1 MMTHTSS
8 ISIPLT
14 PQEQANLKKSLD
26 YRSVSSLT
34 EVWSIAS
41 DRFGNLTALDD
52 PHRQPAVKLSYRDLW
67 QDIQQFA
74 PALQSLGL
82 NSVDDIPPRVV
93 LFSENSPRWF
103 IADQGII
110 AAGAANAVRSSQ
122 ADRDELLYI
131 AQHSQSQGL
140 VLENLA
146 TLDKLQSSSDEAL
159 RLSQDIPWVVLLSD
173 ETPPEDSPLQILNF
187 NQFMA
192 LGDAARFKLP
202 KSDRNTLATLIYTS
216 GTTGRPKG
224 AMLTHGNLLH
234 QINAFRHVFVPQAGD
249 RALSILPSWHVY
261 ERTCEYYLLSQ
272 GCAQLYTSLRY
283 FKNDLKEHQPQ
294 IMIGVPRLWES
305 IYEGVQKNFREQPA
319 NKQKL
324 VNFFI
329 NVSRRHLQAQHIRD
343 SLTLD
348 GTPPSSLNRL
358 TARLQALALSPLHS
372 LGHKL
377 VYSKVQAATG
387 GKIKFLIS
395 GGGSLAQ
402 HIDEFFAIIGIK
414 LLVGYGLTETAPV
427 LTVRRPWSNLQ
438 GSAGLSLVDTEIR
451 IVDPETGHL
460 LPQGERGLV
469 LGRGPQVMD
478 GYFNNPEATETAID
492 SDGWFNTG
500 DLGCLLPGGHLRLTG
515 RAKDTIVLT
524 NGENIEPQPIEDAC
538 VRSAYIDQIMLV
550 GQDQRQL
557 GALIVPSW
565 ESLAQWGTAQG
576 LTVNSEAVPPLD
588 LNQEPVQQLF
598 REELNREVKH
608 RPGYRVDDRIGPF
621 RLVQEAFS
629 MDNGMMTQTLK
640 IKRPVVQE
648 RYRDTINEMFG

>member
-1 MMTHTSS
+1 MTPTPS
-8 ISIPLT
+8 ISTQLPH
-14 PQEQANLKKSLD
+14 QEWLNLKNSLD
-26 YRSVSSLT
+26 YSQVNSLT

-52 PHRQPAVKLSYRDLW
+52 PHSKPAVKLSYRDLW
-67 QDIQQFA
+67 QQIQQFA
-74 PALQSLGL
+74 TALQSLGL
-82 NSVDDIPPRVV
+82 DSLDDLPPRVV

-110 AAGAANAVRSSQ
+110 AAGAADAVRSSQ

-131 AQHSQSQGL
+131 AQHSQSRGL

-146 TLDKLQSSSDEAL
+146 TLEKLQSGNDEAL
-159 RLSQDIPWVVLLSD
+159 RLSQAIAWVVLLSE
-173 ETPPEDSPLQILNF
+173 ETPPEESSLRILNF
-187 NQFMA
+187 SQFMA

-202 KSDRNTLATLIYTS
+202 KSDRSTLATLIYTS

-224 AMLTHGNLLH
+224 AILTQGNLLH

-305 IYEGVQKNFREQPA
+305 IYEGVQKNFRDQPA

-329 NVSRRHLQAQHIRD
+329 AVSRRHLQAQHIRD
-343 SLTLD
+343 GLTLAP
-348 GTPPSSLNRL
+348 TPPSGLQRL
-358 TARLQALALSPLHS
+358 MARLQALALSPLHR

-377 VYSKVQAATG
+377 VYGKVQAATG

-402 HIDEFFAIIGIK
+402 HIDEFFAIIGIN

-427 LTVRRPWSNLQ
+427 LTVRRAWANLQ
-438 GSAGLSLVDTEIR
+438 GSAGLPLVETEIR
-451 IVDPETGHL
+451 IVDPETGRL
-460 LPQGERGLV
+460 LPQGECGLV
-469 LGRGPQVMD
+469 LGRGSQVMR
-478 GYFNNPEATETAID
+478 GYFNNPEATEKAID
-492 SDGWFNTG
+492 SEGWFNTG
-500 DLGCLLPGGHLRLTG
+500 DLGCLLPGNHLRLTG
-515 RAKDTIVLT
+515 RAKDTIVLS

-565 ESLAQWGTAQG
+565 EALAQWGTTQG
-576 LTVNSEAVPPLD
+576 LTVNPEAVPPLD
-588 LNQEPVQQLF
+588 FSQESVQQLF
-598 REELNREVKH
+598 REELNREVKN
-608 RPGYRVDDRIGPF
+608 RPGYRADDRIGPF
-621 RLVQEAFS
+621 RLVQEPFS
-629 MDNGMMTQTLK
+629 TENGMMTQTLK

>member
-1 MMTHTSS
+1 MTRTSS
-8 ISIPLT
+8 ISSPS
-14 PQEQANLKKSLD
+14 PRQEQDNLKNSLD
-26 YRSVSSLT
+26 YSSVVSLP
-34 EVWSIAS
+34 EIWSIAS
-41 DRFGNLTALDD
+41 DRFQNLTALDD
-52 PHRQPAVKLSYRDLW
+52 PHSKPAVKLSYRDLW

-74 PALQSLGL
+74 TALQSLGL
-82 NSVDDIPPRVV
+82 TSKDDWPPRVV

-146 TLDKLQSSSDEAL
+146 TLEKLQSSSDEAL
-159 RLSQDIPWVVLLSD
+159 RLSQDIAWVVLLSD
-173 ETPPEDSPLQILNF
+173 ETPPEDNPLRILNF
-187 NQFMA
+187 SQFMA

-202 KSDRNTLATLIYTS
+202 NSDRNTLATLIYTS

-234 QINAFRHVFVPQAGD
+234 QINAFRYVFVPQAGD

-329 NVSRRHLQAQHIRD
+329 GVSRRYLQAKNIRD
-343 SLTLD
+343 GLTLD
-348 GTPPSSLNRL
+348 ATLPSSLEQF
-358 TARLQALALSPLHS
+358 TARLQALALSPLHG

-377 VYSKVQAATG
+377 VYGKVQAATG

-402 HIDEFFAIIGIK
+402 HIDEFFAIIGIN

-427 LTVRRPWSNLQ
+427 LTVRRAWSNLQ
-438 GSAGLSLVDTEIR
+438 GSAGLPLVDTDIR
-451 IVDPETGHL
+451 IVEPESGRL
-460 LPQGERGLV
+460 LPQGERGVV
-469 LGRGPQVMD
+469 LGRGPQVMR
-478 GYFNNPEATETAID
+478 GYFNNPEATENAID
-492 SDGWFNTG
+492 SEGWFNTG
-500 DLGCLLPGGHLRLTG
+500 DLGCVLPGNHLRLTG
-515 RAKDTIVLT
+515 RAKDTIVLS

-538 VRSAYIDQIMLV
+538 VRSAYIDQVVLV

-557 GALIVPSW
+557 GALIVPNW
-565 ESLAQWGTAQG
+565 EALAQWGTSQG
-576 LTVNSEAVPPLD
+576 LTVNSEAVPPLN
-588 LNQEPVQQLF
+588 LSQGPVQQLF
-598 REELNREVKH
+598 REELNREVKN
-608 RPGYRVDDRIGPF
+608 RPGYRADDRIGPF
-621 RLVQEAFS
+621 RLVQEPFS
-629 MDNGMMTQTLK
+629 TENGMMTQTLK

>member
-1 MMTHTSS
+1 MAHTPS
-8 ISIPLT
+8 ISSQLP
-14 PQEQANLKKSLD
+14 PQEQLNLKNSLD
-26 YRSVSSLT
+26 YSQVNSLT

-41 DRFGNLTALDD
+41 DRFQNLTALDNPHDD
-52 PHRQPAVKLSYRDLW
+52 PPVKLSYRDLW
-67 QDIQQFA
+67 QQIQTFA
-74 PALQSLGL
+74 TALQSLGL
-82 NSVDDIPPRVV
+82 DSLDDLPPRVV

-110 AAGAANAVRSSQ
+110 AAGAADAVRSSQ

-131 AQHSQSQGL
+131 AQHSQSRGL

-146 TLDKLQSSSDEAL
+146 TLEKLQSSDDEEL
-159 RLSQDIPWVVLLSD
+159 RLSQDIAWVVLLSE
-173 ETPPEDSPLQILNF
+173 ETPPEETPFRLLNF
-187 NQFMA
+187 SQFMA

-202 KSDRNTLATLIYTS
+202 QSDRSTLATLIYTS

-234 QINAFRHVFVPQAGD
+234 QVNAFRHVFVPQAGD

-261 ERTCEYYLLSQ
+261 ERTCEYFLLSQ

-329 NVSRRHLQAQHIRD
+329 GISRRHLQAQNIRD
-343 SLTLD
+343 GLTLD
-348 GTPPSSLNRL
+348 ATPPSGLERL
-358 TARLQALALSPLHS
+358 MARLQALALTPLHG

-377 VYSKVQAATG
+377 VYSKVRAATG

-402 HIDEFFAIIGIK
+402 HIDEFFAMIGIK

-427 LTVRRPWSNLQ
+427 LTVRRAWANLQ
-438 GSAGLSLVDTEIR
+438 GSAGLPLVETEIR
-451 IVDPETGHL
+451 IVDPETGRL

-469 LGRGPQVMD
+469 LGRGSQVMR
-478 GYFNNPEATETAID
+478 GYFNNPEATEKAID
-492 SDGWFNTG
+492 SEGWFNTG

-515 RAKDTIVLT
+515 RAKDTIVLS

-557 GALIVPSW
+557 GAVIVPNW
-565 ESLAQWGTAQG
+565 EALAQWGTAQG

-588 LNQEPVQQLF
+588 LSQEPVQQLF
-598 REELNREVKH
+598 REELSREVKN
-608 RPGYRVDDRIGPF
+608 RPGYRADDRIGPF
-621 RLVQEAFS
+621 RLVQESFS
-629 MDNGMMTQTLK
+629 IENGMMTQTLK

-648 RYRDTINEMFG
+648 HYRDTINEMFG